1 MGMDY
6 RFTIGVPFEPILHE
20 SLESA
25 SSSVLPLATV
35 GGFDITAADGAYLAT
50 LEEVAAEPSAAM
62 RAAAAR
68 VEDLLNVL
76 AVWNDAFHIRYVG
89 IRVLE
94 TVPVTHDLSLI
105 VQDGTVT
112 ANDHLFLTDHLG
124 TVKTRDSLER
134 EAAVLET
141 RDGWPPYVRSAL
153 ELNYLAVSSEHLRTR
168 FLLTMI
174 ALESLA
180 SGRLGPV
187 VGLLDGRDDSAELR
201 SAIGDVLTRREI
213 PSDARERL
221 LNRLFATTVRSP
233 IDHICTYLEK
243 IEVGGWDRADVKRWW
258 TARGAL
264 AHGGGGDV
272 DDTMLSLLRSRTQ
285 EALRREVHL

>member
-1 MGMDY
+1 MDY

-20 SLESA
+20 SLG
-25 SSSVLPLATV
+25 SSSNSVLPLATV

-89 IRVLE
+89 VRVLE
-94 TVPVTHDLSLI
+94 AAPVAPDLSLI

-112 ANDHLFLTDHLG
+112 PTDHLLFMTDHLD
-124 TVKTRDSLER
+124 TVKTKGSLER

-180 SGRLGPV
+180 FGRLGPV
-187 VGLLDGRDDSAELR
+187 AGLLDGRDDSAELR

-233 IDHICTYLEK
+233 INHICTYLEE

-258 TARGAL
+258 AARGAL
-264 AHGGGGDV
+264 AHGGLGDV
-272 DDTMLSLLRSRTQ
+272 DDTLLSVLRSRTQ